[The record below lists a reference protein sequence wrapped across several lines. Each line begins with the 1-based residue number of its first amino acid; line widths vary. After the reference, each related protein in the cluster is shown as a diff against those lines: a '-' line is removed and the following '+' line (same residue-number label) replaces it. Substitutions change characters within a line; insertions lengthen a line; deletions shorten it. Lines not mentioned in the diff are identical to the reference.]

1 MDLSFAIYA
10 CIRNKN
16 DSTLLETTSNIQKS
30 YLLVQILQLG
40 GIGATNMEGQ
50 ASSRASP
57 HLVFTIDQ
65 ITPATVFSIA
75 QTET

>member
-16 DSTLLETTSNIQKS
+16 DSTLLETTSNIQKA

-40 GIGATNMEGQ
+40 CIGATNMEGQ